1 MNAGDVSVAAL
12 WVKAMNRDPFAWPFR
27 WQFLFGLLACVAL
40 LAYAIFEQFQMGI
53 EPCPKCIFQRIAFI
67 AMGVFFLLGAVHD
80 PRAAGRR
87 IYAVL
92 VAIAA
97 VAGAVVAV
105 RHVYVQL
112 GPHDPLM
119 GGCGPGL
126 NYLIQSFP
134 IGEAIKKAFMASSD
148 CSEINWTFLGL
159 TMPGWALLWFVF
171 LGVGALWAGFRA
183 RGGAAS
189 ARRT

>member
-1 MNAGDVSVAAL
+1 
-12 WVKAMNRDPFAWPFR
+12 MNRNPFARPFR
-27 WQFLFGLLACVAL
+27 VQFLFGLLACMAL

-53 EPCPKCIFQRIAFI
+53 EPCPTSIFQRISFI
-67 AMGVFFLLGAVHD
+67 VMAAFFLVGAVHD
-80 PRAAGRR
+80 PRVVGRR
-87 IYAVL
+87 VYAVL
-92 VAIAA
+92 IAIAA
-97 VAGAVVAV
+97 LVGAVVAV

-112 GPHDPLM
+112 APPDPLM

-159 TMPGWALLWFVF
+159 TMPAWALIWFVF
-171 LGVGALWAGFRA
+171 LGLGALWAGFRLRA
-183 RGGAAS
+183 DTTF
-189 ARRT
+189 ARRV